1 MTRDDTHA
9 ELIDHVR
16 RRLLPLEP
24 ETVSLVRLA
33 AVWGRSLPVEDAT
46 RLLGDLPTARVLHA
60 ARQAADNGMLI
71 SGEPGVDFAHA
82 LVRDARLCGH
92 QPGCT

>member
-46 RLLGDLPTARVLHA
+46 RLLGDLPTAQVLHA